1 VKPHLAAIVFVW
13 LLCVGIVYGEDES
26 ISRKQLRFLEHQHQP
41 LFVADVT
48 KRLGAV
54 DGRKGCFCYPYKV
67 RGEKT
72 TIDFW
77 MVLPPRNPPPPPE
90 GRPVEIAMIVER
102 RDGVPPKII
111 WPRSLRGNDI
121 ETAKKRFY
129 PHGW

>member
-1 VKPHLAAIVFVW
+1 MKPHLAVTVFV
-13 LLCVGIVYGEDES
+13 CVLYVRIVYGDDES
-26 ISRKQLRFLEHQHQP
+26 ISRKQLNFLDYQEHP

-54 DGRKGCFCYPYKV
+54 DGRKGCFCYPYKI

-72 TIDFW
+72 AIDFW
-77 MVLPPRNPPPPPE
+77 MVLPPRNPPSSPE
-90 GRPVEIAMIVER
+90 GRPVEIAMVVER
-102 RDGVPPKII
+102 RDGAHQQII
-111 WPRSLRGNDI
+111 WPRSLRETDI